1 MLHRRRPDPF
11 GPAFFRVSGWAWDTN
26 SGSVPRTALLV
37 ADGIVT
43 GIGRFII
50 ARPDV
55 VAATPDVT
63 LKSGFVGYVPRGVTN
78 VTAYVLDRDES
89 SACRIP
95 GDLALPSG

>member
-1 MLHRRRPDPF
+1 
-11 GPAFFRVSGWAWDTN
+11 
-26 SGSVPRTALLV
+26 LLV

-55 VAATPDVT
+55 VAATPDV

>member
-1 MLHRRRPDPF
+1 
-11 GPAFFRVSGWAWDTN
+11 
-26 SGSVPRTALLV
+26 LLV

-50 ARPDV
+50 ARPE
-55 VAATPDVT
+55 VAATRDVT
-63 LKSGFVGYVPRGVTN
+63 LKSGFLGYVPRGVTN